1 MFDGTST
8 HCAGSSPVLSLSISL
23 RLLFEVTERCHGN
36 WAGTRIKL
44 RHWIFWVSG
53 DNEINGRRS
62 GMSTSPLSLSPPPP
76 PPPKHT
82 LPQAAVT
89 QLYKHSPLPLPGKE
103 RCGRGGGEGG
113 RGSCD
118 PHVICPR
125 NCRFNTGRA
134 ASPRRCKKWRE
145 RVISIHRVLNWFKS
159 PVATRLPVVGNMT
172 VVKVPHYLSPPP
184 PPHSPFTGFPDLH
197 SLEGR
202 CGAVERSQVNEDQ
215 LPVY

>member
-76 PPPKHT
+76 PKHT

-89 QLYKHSPLPLPGKE
+89 KLYKHSPLPLPGKE
-103 RCGRGGGEGG
+103 RCGRGGGRGEEDRVTRTLFVLVIAGSTPGG
-113 RGSCD
+113 RPPPDGARNEGNGS
-118 PHVICPR
+118 
-125 NCRFNTGRA
+125 FQ
-134 ASPRRCKKWRE
+134 
-145 RVISIHRVLNWFKS
+145 SIGFWIDSSR
-159 PVATRLPVVGNMT
+159 RLPLG
-172 VVKVPHYLSPPP
+172 YQL
-184 PPHSPFTGFPDLH
+184 
-197 SLEGR
+197 LETWQ
-202 CGAVERSQVNEDQ
+202 S
-215 LPVY
+215 

>member
-1 MFDGTST
+1 MEPRPTVLVHLLSSRYQSVCDYYSKWRSVAMATEQVRASNCDIGSFEFQAITKSTDG
-8 HCAGSSPVLSLSISL
+8 GV
-23 RLLFEVTERCHGN
+23 G
-36 WAGTRIKL
+36 WA
-44 RHWIFWVSG
+44 
-53 DNEINGRRS
+53 
-62 GMSTSPLSLSPPPP
+62 PLPFPPPP

-89 QLYKHSPLPLPGKE
+89 KLYKHSPLPLPGKE